1 MKKLIL
7 STLCLLALSV
17 YPRTAMNYLIQQG
30 GGSGATWTRSLSAN
44 DSVVDLT
51 VAGQTLTG
59 WLASRTSWA
68 SADQVWVAAGTYS
81 VASYYNIGTSPS
93 LSTAYPS
100 AIYGGF
106 AGTEASLTERA
117 KGSNAWNYTS
127 ETIINGA
134 SSSTGIFN
142 AGADRTMTIDGIT
155 FTGCVSSSGQA
166 LYQRPNMTVQNCKF
180 TANAC
185 VALRYYI
192 SSASKTA
199 SVLNSYFYNN
209 NYSLTAGAEGGCITA
224 NNASSG
230 GTYTIS
236 GCTFD
241 SNSSVATG
249 AGATAGVK
257 GQGAGN
263 VVISQCIFKN
273 NNATA
278 GNSSAVSL
286 TSSTCSLVNSLV
298 YGTSV
303 ATNKPALY
311 ITAGSAINNT
321 VVNNL
326 GGAAYLSN
334 ASTSTI
340 SLINNV
346 FWGEDAKSGQI
357 TAVASCLGTITN
369 CAYTSLTTNFIGT
382 VANTVDLTTT
392 STGVFVDPA
401 SNNWSL
407 AVGSPLI
414 NMGTSTSAPTVD
426 ILGTSRPQG
435 GSMDIGAY
443 ERSITTGLETVSVLK
458 YQVANQSVT
467 FNDLK
472 AGETVRIFTLQG
484 VQVSAQK
491 AISATMTISLNK
503 GVYLIKTSAS
513 AAKVMIY

>member
-1 MKKLIL
+1 M
-7 STLCLLALSV
+7 
-17 YPRTAMNYLIQQG
+17 
-30 GGSGATWTRSLSAN
+30 
-44 DSVVDLT
+44 
-51 VAGQTLTG
+51 
-59 WLASRTSWA
+59 
-68 SADQVWVAAGTYS
+68 
-81 VASYYNIGTSPS
+81 
-93 LSTAYPS
+93 
-100 AIYGGF
+100 
-106 AGTEASLTERA
+106 
-117 KGSNAWNYTS
+117 
-127 ETIINGA
+127 
-134 SSSTGIFN
+134 
-142 AGADRTMTIDGIT
+142 
-155 FTGCVSSSGQA
+155 
-166 LYQRPNMTVQNCKF
+166 
-180 TANAC
+180 
-185 VALRYYI
+185 
-192 SSASKTA
+192 
-199 SVLNSYFYNN
+199 
-209 NYSLTAGAEGGCITA
+209 
-224 NNASSG
+224 
-230 GTYTIS
+230 
-236 GCTFD
+236 
-241 SNSSVATG
+241 
-249 AGATAGVK
+249 
-257 GQGAGN
+257 
-263 VVISQCIFKN
+263 
-273 NNATA
+273 
-278 GNSSAVSL
+278 
-286 TSSTCSLVNSLV
+286 
-298 YGTSV
+298 
-303 ATNKPALY
+303 
-311 ITAGSAINNT
+311 TAGSAINNT

-443 ERSITTGLETVSVLK
+443 ERSITTALESVSVLS